1 MTCARLA
8 SMFAAAAV
16 ATLFQAGPIGAQP
29 MTETRIST
37 AIIPVEHVVV
47 RTKKP
52 YIKAAIETRLS
63 RLDSD
68 IRSLLRENKVDELRA
83 ADRLLGDGTPV
94 ENLPGEIVMPATA
107 VVDAA
112 LAGLDQGEFAT
123 VPSLPNLA
131 DWNAYEA
138 ARQALMPN
146 LSRAEPAARLS
157 GRREAPPNG
166 EMQTTPIGAD
176 Q

>member
-52 YIKAAIETRLS
+52 YIEVKAALETRLG

-68 IRSLLRENKVDELRA
+68 ILRLLRENKVDEPRTTLEKLARRTGLRVHA
-83 ADRLLGDGTPV
+83 AGDH
-94 ENLPGEIVMPATA
+94 L
-107 VVDAA
+107 
-112 LAGLDQGEFAT
+112 
-123 VPSLPNLA
+123 
-131 DWNAYEA
+131 
-138 ARQALMPN
+138 
-146 LSRAEPAARLS
+146 
-157 GRREAPPNG
+157 
-166 EMQTTPIGAD
+166 
-176 Q
+176 

>member
-29 MTETRIST
+29 MTETSIST

-52 YIKAAIETRLS
+52 CIEVKAALETRLG

-68 IRSLLRENKVDELRA
+68 ILSLLRENNVDELRTTL
-83 ADRLLGDGTPV
+83 RSS
-94 ENLPGEIVMPATA
+94 PAETGSPSTTRPRTA
-107 VVDAA
+107 
-112 LAGLDQGEFAT
+112 
-123 VPSLPNLA
+123 
-131 DWNAYEA
+131 
-138 ARQALMPN
+138 
-146 LSRAEPAARLS
+146 
-157 GRREAPPNG
+157 
-166 EMQTTPIGAD
+166 IG
-176 Q
+176 